1 MSKMSTSVKKKIAL
15 QMFRMVSFRSSGMT
29 YLQEWHVLQIIMVM
43 FLICQNNLRQYGKIE

>member
-29 YLQEWHVLQIIMVM
+29 YLQEWHLLNGTST
-43 FLICQNNLRQYGKIE
+43 FCKLCYK